1 MLWPYLPP
9 WVHCPL
15 SLLDSLYSSHTG
27 HKAPQLHLMPTSQTI
42 PTSAFA
48 LAVLSAWNFLPPILL
63 LPFLLLSVSY
73 ILLPFSPRI
82 HISLEKMVPLICF
95 RNKQRNKHCWLPFS
109 LSPKDI
115 IWLNSQTIMK
125 TGRYLSFGV
134 ISLRVKELE
143 QRTGIW
149 LNAPLC

>member
-1 MLWPYLPP
+1 
-9 WVHCPL
+9 
-15 SLLDSLYSSHTG
+15 
-27 HKAPQLHLMPTSQTI
+27 MPASQTI

-48 LAVLSAWNFLPPILL
+48 LAVLSAWHFLPPVLL
-63 LPFLLLSVSY
+63 LPSPLLSVSY

-82 HISLEKMVPLICF
+82 HISLEKMVPLF
-95 RNKQRNKHCWLPFS
+95 GLRNKQRNKHCWLPFS

>member
-1 MLWPYLPP
+1 MLWPICLPGSIA
-9 WVHCPL
+9 HCPSPVLQSLGPQGSSATRDACISNHPHL
-15 SLLDSLYSSHTG
+15 SLCTCCSLCLALSS
-27 HKAPQLHLMPTSQTI
+27 P
-42 PTSAFA
+42 
-48 LAVLSAWNFLPPILL
+48 VLL
-63 LPFLLLSVSY
+63 LPSPLLSVSY

-82 HISLEKMVPLICF
+82 HISLEKMVPLF
-95 RNKQRNKHCWLPFS
+95 GLRNKQRNKHCWLPFS